1 MNRLKEN
8 LVESYD
14 LSSPDLINRNQN
26 YEQLI
31 RVISKANQEDILIA
45 DFNKIREIITETVCD
60 EHTLEILELYFGLNG
75 EKLTYEEIGKKI
87 GKSRTRIQQITKTAL
102 RKIRLKYDFKEYFFS
117 KSIIREFVE
126 KFFENHDIFYNSE
139 EHELDE
145 QIRNELMEIYQ
156 KCLERKEN
164 HEWVKER
171 SDEELEILKEI
182 GALDEKKMLLTEE
195 FFRKRK
201 KIEHKRRI
209 EGKLDPKLKIELL
222 DFSTRVYTALR
233 RHDIDTIDKLISKSK
248 IDIMKMGDLGE
259 KSWNEI
265 IEKVHSLGYKFEHE
279 IPIEE
284 KKAEDIRIESLG
296 FSRRTYTVLCKYDI
310 STIDKLISKSTID
323 IMKMRNLGKKTYD
336 EIIEKVHSLGYKF
349 ADEEPGEEKEDEDTE
364 IRIESLGLSTRVYNV
379 FRMYEIDTI
388 GKLISKSKIDI
399 MKMEGLGQKSYDEI
413 IEKVHSL
420 GYKFADEEPIEE
432 KKDEGTEIRIASLGF
447 SRRAYTVLCKYD
459 IDTIDKLISK
469 STIDIMK
476 MINLGKKTYDEIIEK
491 VHSLGYKF
499 ADEEPGEEK
508 EDTKG
513 ENEKQE
519 ISEEKEQANQ
529 GEQEAHEK
537 KEEQGSLDIQ
547 LANTIKDLK
556 NAYMELNCETK
567 KCGENKSKLIK
578 RLQEIKSEVLST
590 EEKVM
595 KIGKMIESNAE
606 FLNEIGELEALKEK
620 KRQAEQQLL
629 SKREQEQQVQSK
641 IEKFGER

>member
-1 MNRLKEN
+1 MFGIPTGILQLSEKYGIEQNVLIEIEKNYGSIENFRRQYIQYLLENDKVWIDEKNSSTMNRLKEN

-31 RVISKANQEDILIA
+31 RAISKANQEDILIA

-87 GKSRTRIQQITKTAL
+87 GKSGTRIQQITKTAL

-201 KIEHKRRI
+201 KIEHERRI

-265 IEKVHSLGYKFEHE
+265 IEKVHSLGYKFEYE

-284 KKAEDIRIESLG
+284 KKAED
-296 FSRRTYTVLCKYDI
+296 
-310 STIDKLISKSTID
+310 
-323 IMKMRNLGKKTYD
+323 
-336 EIIEKVHSLGYKF
+336 
-349 ADEEPGEEKEDEDTE
+349 
-364 IRIESLGLSTRVYNV
+364 
-379 FRMYEIDTI
+379 
-388 GKLISKSKIDI
+388 
-399 MKMEGLGQKSYDEI
+399 
-413 IEKVHSL
+413 
-420 GYKFADEEPIEE
+420 
-432 KKDEGTEIRIASLGF
+432 IRIASLGF

-476 MINLGKKTYDEIIEK
+476 MRNLGQKSYDEIIEK

-499 ADEEPGEEK
+499 ADEEPIEEK
-508 EDTKG
+508 KDTKG
-513 ENEKQE
+513 ESEKQE